1 MSSAAGG
8 EVVVLALADIAPGA
22 RLWGYARFV
31 LARFAMR
38 RVPGLRFFKVLGS
51 GHEGGFGLKPSASR
65 QGLLA
70 VFDDAAQA
78 QAFLQSP
85 VLGAYRE
92 RSTEFLTAVLQAYSS
107 RGRWAGREFGTP
119 RDGAPASGP
128 IAALTRASIRPR
140 RAARFWRHAPPSEVA
155 LQGVP
160 GCRLAVGLGEAPL
173 LRQCTFSLWDD
184 EAAMNAYAR
193 SGAHLQAIS
202 SSVDGGFFS
211 ESMFTRFVPVAVQG
225 AWKGRVYGQGAE
237 RMAPLSRAATLPA
250 DPHAAPTRAGLSR

>member
-1 MSSAAGG
+1 MNTEVGG
-8 EVVVLALADIAPGA
+8 EVVVLALADIAPSS
-22 RLWGYARFV
+22 RLWGYMRFV

-70 VFDDAAQA
+70 VFDHPAQA

-92 RSTEFLTAVLQAYSS
+92 RSNEFLTAVLQAYSS
-107 RGRWAGREFGTP
+107 RGRWAAREFATP
-119 RDGAPASGP
+119 RGGPPADGP
-128 IAALTRASIRPR
+128 IAALTRASIRAG
-140 RAARFWRHAPPSEVA
+140 RAHRFWRHAPPSEVA

-193 SGAHLQAIS
+193 SGAHLQAIR
-202 SSVDGGFFS
+202 SSVEGGFFS
-211 ESMFTRFVPVAVQG
+211 ESMFTRFVPMAVQG
-225 AWKGRVYGQGAE
+225 TWKGRAYGAPQE
-237 RMAPLSRAATLPA
+237 RSALAARHA
-250 DPHAAPTRAGLSR
+250 DPIATPGLSR